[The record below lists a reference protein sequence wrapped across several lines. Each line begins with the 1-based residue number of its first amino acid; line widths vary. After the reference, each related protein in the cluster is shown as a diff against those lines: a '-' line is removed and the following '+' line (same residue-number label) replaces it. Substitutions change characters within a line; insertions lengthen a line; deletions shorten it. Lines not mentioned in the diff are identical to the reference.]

1 MEATLTAGGTGTLK
15 RFAVRD
21 AWKQS
26 LDAAGQSGAFAAVT
40 AAVTSAVTCDEVGGG
55 GGSDEEAEA
64 EVEEEEAEGGSAPR
78 KRAKTGGPRGKAPAA
93 PPRAA
98 KGKGISRASKGRK
111 QANATAEEDVDDDG
125 AEEVEEQEEEEEEEP
140 RYKSLNKVL
149 RNKGDPE
156 AVRQA
161 RAILTMG
168 YTYYGLY

>member
-21 AWKQS
+21 AWKKS
-26 LDAAGQSGAFAAVT
+26 LDAAGQSGAFAAVS
-40 AAVTSAVTCDEVGGG
+40 AAVTCDEVGGG

-64 EVEEEEAEGGSAPR
+64 EAEEDEAEGGSAPR

-98 KGKGISRASKGRK
+98 KGKGISRASKGK
-111 QANATAEEDVDDDG
+111 QQANATAEDDVEDDG
-125 AEEVEEQEEEEEEEP
+125 AEEVEEQDEEEEEP

-168 YTYYGLY
+168 CTKALLWLDFG